1 MIRFLINT
9 AVFFASALIGIIAAD
24 AILDGF
30 SVDGATGYVTVAI
43 IFALIQAILS
53 PLIMKTV
60 HRNASA
66 FTGGVGIISTLVA
79 LILTN
84 LLTSDLTI
92 DGLSTWILAALIVWL
107 FTAIAT
113 FLLAYLF
120 VKNRADERKA

>member
-1 MIRFLINT
+1 MPEL
-9 AVFFASALIGIIAAD
+9 AP
-24 AILDGF
+24 
-30 SVDGATGYVTVAI
+30 YVTDAETGSARRTLYE
-43 IFALIQAILS
+43 ALVTTAQTLLLNALGGAQQAIRGD
-53 PLIMKTV
+53 T
-60 HRNASA
+60 SA
-66 FTGGVGIISTLVA
+66 VTGGLGVAFNSTLVA